1 MTLPDASSSGAGG
14 SGAGGSGYGSGAGG
28 SGAGGSDQVS
38 LTLILENE
46 GSSHG
51 ALAGG
56 SCQVS

>member
-1 MTLPDASSSGAGG
+1 M
-14 SGAGGSGYGSGAGG
+14 
-28 SGAGGSDQVS
+28 S

-56 SCQVS
+56 SDQVNLTLIFRSWEFYIDMVPLLVVPTW